1 MRSYNFCAV
10 LATGALALGAA
21 ACGSDDEEPAPSGG
35 SASTEKKS
43 KPAGTDFS
51 KLSGSIRLDGSS
63 TVEPLANAAA
73 ELIQEEGAQLM
84 ATVGG
89 AGTGDGFEKFCR
101 GELDIS
107 DASRGIEADE
117 FADCKKEGITPVEV
131 QVGIDGLSVVVN
143 PDLKFP
149 EDCIK
154 VTDLKKLLAPGSKI
168 KNYSELGSGFP
179 DAPVSFFTPGTES
192 GTYDYFT
199 EAVLET
205 DAEQRTGQDVQT
217 SADDN
222 QIVTGISGT
231 EGALGYV
238 GFAFADQNKDK
249 LKTLAIDNGDGCVTP
264 ETKTIADNSYAPLS
278 RPLFMYPSAESIK
291 KPAVKG
297 FLEFIN
303 QNNEEIT
310 KASDYIALTE
320 ELKTEAKANIDGATP
335 AEEPKE

>member
-1 MRSYNFCAV
+1 MRSKNFCAV
-10 LATGALALGAA
+10 LTAGALAFGAA
-21 ACGSDDEEPAPSGG
+21 ACGDDEEPTTGTTGA
-35 SASTEKKS
+35 AATEST
-43 KPAGTDFS
+43 PAESGTDYS
-51 KLSGSIRLDGSS
+51 KLSGAIRIDGSS
-63 TVEPLANAAA
+63 TVQPLAEAAS
-73 ELIQEEGAQLM
+73 ELLSEEGAQTNI
-84 ATVGG
+84 TVGG

-101 GELDIS
+101 KELDIA

-117 FADCKKEGITPVEV
+117 FAACEKAGVTPVEV

-143 PDLKFP
+143 NDLEFP
-149 EDCIK
+149 ENCIT
-154 VTDLKKLLAPGSKI
+154 VANLKKLLDPKSKI
-168 KNYSELGSGFP
+168 KNYSELGSGYP
-179 DAPVSFFTPGTES
+179 DVPVSFFTPGTES

-205 DAEQRTGQDVQT
+205 DAEQRTEDVQT

-249 LKTLAIDNGDGCVTP
+249 LKTVAVDNGDGCITP
-264 ETKTIADNSYAPLS
+264 SVETIADNSYAPLS
-278 RPLFMYPSAESIK
+278 RPLFMYPTTDSIK

-297 FLEFIN
+297 FLDFIN
-303 QNNEEIT
+303 ENNEDIVT
-310 KASDYIALTE
+310 AADYIPLTD

-335 AEEPKE
+335 VEAPKE